1 MTLFRPFCR
10 LFPAYFRIYRIA
22 RLGKGV
28 AWCGE
33 GVDRGIERESLIRK
47 FFFENDSHLDP

>member
-1 MTLFRPFCR
+1 MALFRPFCR

-33 GVDRGIERESLIRK
+33 GVDRGIERESYQKNFFLKTILI
-47 FFFENDSHLDP
+47 